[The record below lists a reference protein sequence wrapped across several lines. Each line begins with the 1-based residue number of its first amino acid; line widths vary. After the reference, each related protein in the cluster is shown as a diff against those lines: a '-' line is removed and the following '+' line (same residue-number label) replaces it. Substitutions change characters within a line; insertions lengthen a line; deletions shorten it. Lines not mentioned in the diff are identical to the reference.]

1 MSEEK
6 PAKTPSDDT
15 PQENGEGAP
24 DAGAR
29 MGAEAAAAV
38 NEDPS
43 ILEGEEGGKDADAL
57 EAELAETKDRLLRLA
72 AELENTRRRA
82 EREKQDAARYGAASF
97 ARDVLSVADNLRRA
111 IDAVPEE
118 ERANASAI
126 IEGVEMTE
134 RALHTTFERHG
145 IKPIAPQPGDK
156 FDANFHEAMFE
167 IPNTG
172 LPSGAIVQVVE
183 TGYMIGDRLL
193 RAARVGLAK
202 GEAGGNGGGAGGKVD
217 TTV

>member
-24 DAGAR
+24 DAGAQ

-43 ILEGEEGGKDADAL
+43 ILESEEGGKEAL

-134 RALHTTFERHG
+134 RALHSAFELHG
-145 IKPIAPQPGDK
+145 IKPIAPEPGDK

-172 LPSGAIVQVVE
+172 LPNGAIVQVVE